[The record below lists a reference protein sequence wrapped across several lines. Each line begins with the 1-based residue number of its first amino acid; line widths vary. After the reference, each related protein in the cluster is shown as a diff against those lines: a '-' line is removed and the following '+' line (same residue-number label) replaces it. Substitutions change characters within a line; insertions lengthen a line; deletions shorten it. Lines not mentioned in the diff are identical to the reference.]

1 MKLYEE
7 FEEYEGLWESDT
19 NTGVR
24 RRLPYISYS
33 NEKRMY
39 TLPNGQE
46 IDLNNADDVFDA
58 SEQYYLQMDS
68 GSRDLS
74 VSDNIVGMLN
84 AISYD
89 FNAIDQIQTGAP
101 AYTKKGKSENQ
112 RIVNRLRNETD
123 LANKVDLDDLLG
135 QLNAG
140 SMRKEVI
147 RFQTHLKSVE
157 KALQDLYAKLN
168 KSGQ

>member
-1 MKLYEE
+1 MKLFEE
-7 FEEYEGLWESDT
+7 FKEYEGLWESDT
-19 NTGVR
+19 NTGFR
-24 RRLPYISYS
+24 RRVPYKSYS
-33 NEKRMY
+33 NKKRMY

-46 IDLNNADDVFDA
+46 IDINNADDVFDA

-68 GSRDLS
+68 DSRDLS
-74 VSDNIVGMLN
+74 VSDKIVEMLN
-84 AISYD
+84 AINYD

-123 LANKVDLDDLLG
+123 LASKVDLDDLLS

-147 RFQTHLKSVE
+147 RFQMHLKSVE